1 MATTVCFRPYRQRY
15 LPLPHHSSST
25 HHPSTDH
32 RLQLPFK
39 GRLGQMV
46 HPLIDTLDDDSLLN
60 IFQLYRPVLSDEE
73 DGDEDS
79 TKDGSILRGG
89 DWVRE
94 RWWYGLVHVCRR
106 WRYLILSS
114 SSFLGVCLVCTRGA
128 LVATMLAHAPPV
140 PLIIDHLD
148 EYYDTTTEEEKNLL
162 LALQHRDRVRRIRLV
177 MPVVTLQKLI
187 KALDGEFPIL
197 EYLYV
202 GSPSDT
208 PVSRPIHDMPLT
220 ISETLQAPHLRHL
233 ISIDFAL
240 PIGSPLM
247 ATSAGLVTLSLPVV
261 HTYHDF
267 CLNDFLERISHMP
280 QLETLLLNFQS
291 SVPNSDVEGQL
302 SHMPVASHVALPN
315 LRWFGFKGASAYLEA
330 LLPRVTAPL
339 LEKLRLRFFD
349 EPTFSLPHLLRFIS
363 ESKNLKCGSAK
374 LSFLE
379 WGVLMRVYPHEEA
392 KMYAFQMSLSSTFLS
407 RQISGAAQICNA
419 LRMAFSSVEDLT
431 LEFRRSI
438 TLFELTNGT
447 DRAQC
452 RELLRSFGNVKT
464 LRVPSDLVG
473 KVARSLRP
481 EGEESPIELLPV
493 LKELACPLNNV
504 VRVAF
509 APFINA
515 RQSAGHPVILACIR
529 YTIY

>member
-1 MATTVCFRPYRQRY
+1 MD
-15 LPLPHHSSST
+15 
-25 HHPSTDH
+25 HPS
-32 RLQLPFK
+32 
-39 GRLGQMV
+39 
-46 HPLIDTLDDDSLLN
+46 IDTLDDDSLLN
-60 IFQLYRPVLSDEE
+60 VFYLYRPVLADDEV
-73 DGDEDS
+73 GDEDS
-79 TKDGSILRGG
+79 TSTMDGTIQRGG
-89 DWVRE
+89 DWDRE

-106 WRYLILSS
+106 WRYLILAS
-114 SSFLGVCLVCTRGA
+114 SSFLGVCLVCNRGA
-128 LVATMLAHAPPV
+128 PIATMLAHAPRRV
-140 PLIIDHLD
+140 PLIVDHLD
-148 EYYDTTTEEEKNLL
+148 EYYDTTTEEEENLL

-177 MPVVTLQKLI
+177 MPVATLQKLI
-187 KALDGEFPIL
+187 KAIDGEFPIL

-202 GSPSDT
+202 GSPSYT
-208 PVSRPIHDMPLT
+208 VPRPIHDIPLT
-220 ISETLQAPHLRHL
+220 ISETLRAPHLRHL
-233 ISIDFAL
+233 ILTDCAL
-240 PIGSPLM
+240 PIRSPLM
-247 ATSAGLVTLSLPVV
+247 ATSAALVTLSLPVI
-261 HTYHDF
+261 HAHHDF
-267 CLNDFLERISHMP
+267 CLNDLLERISHMR
-280 QLETLLLNFQS
+280 QLETLLLNFHS
-291 SVPNSDVEGQL
+291 SLPNSGFEGQL

-330 LLPRVTAPL
+330 LLPRVTTPL
-339 LEKLRLRFFD
+339 LERLQLIFFD
-349 EPTFSLPHLLRFIS
+349 EPIFSLPHLLQFINK
-363 ESKNLKCGSAK
+363 SKNLKCGSAK

-392 KMYAFQMSLSSTFLS
+392 KIYAFQMSLSSTFLS
-407 RQISGAAQICNA
+407 RQISGVSQIGNA

-438 TLFELTNGT
+438 TLFELTNST

-452 RELLRSFGNVKT
+452 RELLRSFSNVKT

-481 EGEESPIELLPV
+481 EDGESPIELLPE

-529 YTIY
+529 STIY